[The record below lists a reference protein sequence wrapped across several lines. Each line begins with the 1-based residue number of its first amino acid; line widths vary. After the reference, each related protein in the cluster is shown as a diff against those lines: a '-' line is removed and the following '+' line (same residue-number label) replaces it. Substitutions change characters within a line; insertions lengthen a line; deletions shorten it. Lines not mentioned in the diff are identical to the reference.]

1 MPASLPTVATVP
13 PSALQR
19 GFARSYA
26 EARRKFL
33 DAAAACGAA
42 LTEFPHPTE
51 TGHEGEVLAM
61 DVAWLGAADAP
72 RVLLVTSGTHGA
84 EGFCGSG
91 AQVAMLGDAALQA
104 ACRDANTALLLVH
117 AVNPYGFSHLRRVNE
132 DNVDLNRNFMDFD
145 QPLPLNPAYAE
156 VAPLLLPSQWPP
168 SSDEH
173 TALMMTVARKGMA
186 WYQAAVSAGQ
196 YQDADGMFF
205 GGQQATW
212 SNYTLRRILARFGA
226 GRQSLRWIDVHTG
239 LGPWG
244 YGEPIY
250 MGPDDATQLRRTRG
264 VWGESVT
271 SIHDGSST
279 SANLT
284 GLAWLAVP
292 QTLPTI
298 DYAGIALEFG
308 TLPLAEVLDALRG
321 DHWLH
326 VHPEADENQR
336 ALIRQAMWQA
346 FYGDADDWRAGVV
359 AQVNE
364 AVHRA
369 LAA

>member
-1 MPASLPTVATVP
+1 MPASQTA
-13 PSALQR
+13 R
-19 GFARSYA
+19 YFARSYA
-26 EARRKFL
+26 EARQKFL
-33 DAAAACGAA
+33 AAARACGAT

-51 TGHEGEVLAM
+51 TGNQGEALAM
-61 DVAWLGAADAP
+61 DVAWVGAADAS

-91 AQVAMLGDAALQA
+91 TQVAMLADTGLHSDCHRAGCALMFI
-104 ACRDANTALLLVH
+104 H

-132 DNVDLNRNFMDFD
+132 DNVDLNRNFADFER
-145 QPLPLNPAYAE
+145 PLPANPAYAE
-156 VAPLLLPSQWPP
+156 IAPMLLPSQWPP
-168 SSDEH
+168 SCDEH
-173 TALMMTVARKGMA
+173 TALMKRVTERGMG
-186 WYQAAVSAGQ
+186 WFQAAISAGQ
-196 YQDADGMFF
+196 YQDPDGMFF

-226 GRQSLRWIDVHTG
+226 GRTTLRWVDVHTG

-250 MGPDDATQLRRTRG
+250 MGPDEARQLNKTRAI
-264 VWGESVT
+264 WGGSVT
-271 SIHDGSST
+271 SIYDGSST

-284 GLAWLAVP
+284 GLAWAAVP

-308 TLPLAEVLDALRG
+308 TLPLPDVLDALRG

-336 ALIRQAMWQA
+336 ALIKQAVWRA
-346 FYGDADDWRAGVV
+346 FYGDSDEWRDGVV
-359 AQVNE
+359 AQVTD
-364 AVHRA
+364 AVRKGIGV
-369 LAA
+369 

>member
-1 MPASLPTVATVP
+1 MAASPKVR
-13 PSALQR
+13 SAR
-19 GFARSYA
+19 YFARSYA
-26 EARRKFL
+26 EARQKFL
-33 DAAAACGAA
+33 DAAHACGAS

-51 TGHEGEVLAM
+51 TGRDGETLAM
-61 DVAWLGAADAP
+61 DVAWLGDAQAQ
-72 RVLLVTSGTHGA
+72 RVVLVTSGTHGA

-91 AQVAMLGDAALQA
+91 AQVAMLD
-104 ACRDANTALLLVH
+104 DTALHADCRRAGVALMLVH

-145 QPLPLNPAYAE
+145 RPLPLNPAYAE

-168 SSDEH
+168 SCDEH
-173 TALMMTVARKGMA
+173 TALMTAVARKGMP

-196 YQDADGMFF
+196 YQDPHGMFF
-205 GGQQATW
+205 GGQKATW
-212 SNYTLRRILARFGA
+212 SNYTLRRVLARFGA
-226 GRQSLRWIDVHTG
+226 GRSALRWIDVHTG

-250 MGPDDATQLRRTRG
+250 MGPDDDAHLARARTI
-264 VWGESVT
+264 WGTSVT
-271 SIHDGSST
+271 SIYDGSST

-292 QTLPTI
+292 QTLPSI

-308 TLPLAEVLDALRG
+308 TLPLSEVLDALRG

-336 ALIRQAMWQA
+336 SLIKDAVWRA
-346 FYGDADDWRAGVV
+346 FYGDADDWREGVV
-359 AQVNE
+359 TQVTD
-364 AVHRA
+364 AVRKA
-369 LAA
+369 LTS

>member
-1 MPASLPTVATVP
+1 MPASQTSLVSSHV
-13 PSALQR
+13 SR
-19 GFARSYA
+19 HFARNYA

-33 DAAAACGAA
+33 DAAHGCGAT

-51 TGHEGEVLAM
+51 VGQDGETLAM
-61 DVAWLGAADAP
+61 DVAWLGADDAP

-91 AQVAMLGDAALQA
+91 AQG
-104 ACRDANTALLLVH
+104 ALLADTDLHAECRRAGWALMLVH

-168 SSDEH
+168 SGDEQ
-173 TALMMTVARKGMA
+173 TALMQVVARKGMA

-196 YQDADGMFF
+196 YQDAAGMFF
-205 GGQQATW
+205 GGQKATW
-212 SNYTLRRILARFGA
+212 SNYTLRRILARHCA
-226 GRQSLRWIDVHTG
+226 GRGVLRWVDVHTG

-250 MGPDDATQLRRTRG
+250 MGPDEAGQLALTRAI
-264 VWGESVT
+264 WGSSVT
-271 SIHDGSST
+271 SIYDGSST

-284 GLAWLAVP
+284 GLAWQAVP
-292 QTLPTI
+292 QTLPSI

-308 TLPLAEVLDALRG
+308 TLPLPEVLDALRG

-336 ALIRQAMWQA
+336 ALIKQAVWQA
-346 FYGDADDWRAGVV
+346 FYGDADDWREGVV
-359 AQVNE
+359 AQVTE
-364 AVHRA
+364 AVRRA
-369 LAA
+369 LAM

>member
-1 MPASLPTVATVP
+1 MPASPTA
-13 PSALQR
+13 R
-19 GFARSYA
+19 YFARSYA
-26 EARRKFL
+26 EARQKFL
-33 DAAAACGAA
+33 AAARACGAV
-42 LTEFPHPTE
+42 LTEFLHPTE
-51 TGHEGEVLAM
+51 LGSEGEALAM
-61 DVAWLGAADAP
+61 DVAWVGAADAS

-91 AQVAMLGDAALQA
+91 AQVAMLADTGLHADCRHAGYALMFI
-104 ACRDANTALLLVH
+104 H

-132 DNVDLNRNFMDFD
+132 DNVDLNRNFTDFER
-145 QPLPLNPAYAE
+145 PLPANPAYAE
-156 VAPLLLPSQWPP
+156 VAPMLLPAQWPP
-168 SSDEH
+168 SCDEH
-173 TALMMTVARKGMA
+173 AALMKRVSERGMG
-186 WYQAAVSAGQ
+186 WFQAAISGGQ
-196 YQDADGMFF
+196 YQDPDGMFF
-205 GGQQATW
+205 GGQQAAW

-226 GRQSLRWIDVHTG
+226 GRTTLRWVDVHTG

-250 MGPDDATQLRRTRG
+250 MGPDETRQLSKTRAI
-264 VWGESVT
+264 WGGSVT

-284 GLAWLAVP
+284 GLAWVAVP

-308 TLPLAEVLDALRG
+308 TLPLTEVLDALRG

-336 ALIRQAMWQA
+336 ALIKQAVWRA
-346 FYGDADDWRAGVV
+346 FYGDSDEWRDGVV
-359 AQVNE
+359 AQVND
-364 AVHRA
+364 AVRKGMA
-369 LAA
+369 S